1 MLKYY
6 AVAPTTPNGSR
17 YGIQLL
23 SARPVPRIRQAA
35 PTGSRGS
42 ARSFHPSCFN
52 VYQLSN
58 DCNGDKLKLH
68 SPNCD
73 RRHVILELHD
83 RLKLQLLGSKH
94 NVHRHARK
102 LHDVKVGL
110 RDDMEFLQIYLI

>member
-1 MLKYY
+1 MESNYFQPDQCQEFAKLRRLVR
-6 AVAPTTPNGSR
+6 AGVHEVST
-17 YGIQLL
+17 Q
-23 SARPVPRIRQAA
+23 VP
-35 PTGSRGS
+35 S
-42 ARSFHPSCFN
+42 N

-83 RLKLQLLGSKH
+83 RLKLRLLGSKH